1 MSRIFIGMGSNLGD
15 RATFLHRALSEL
27 ENLPQT
33 TIKQFSS
40 VYETEPVGIKDQPK
54 FLNMVVELDSPLRP
68 DDLLVELREI
78 EQRVGRTFREHWG
91 PREIDLDL
99 LYYGG
104 EMVNE
109 TALHVPHPEISNR
122 RFVLVPLKEIAAEFQ
137 DPLRHLSVGELLQ
150 RCSDTSSVRKTSQ
163 QMTLQAK
170 V

>member
-1 MSRIFIGMGSNLGD
+1 MSRIFIGLGSNLGD
-15 RATFLHRALSEL
+15 RAVFLHRALLEL

-33 TIKQFSS
+33 TVKQFSS

-68 DDLLVELREI
+68 DDLLVQLREI
-78 EQRVGRTFREHWG
+78 ELRVGRTFREHWG

-104 EMVNE
+104 EMLNE

-137 DPLRHLSVGELLQ
+137 DPLSHLSIEELLQ

-163 QMTLQAK
+163 QVFSQAK